1 MRNPDTQYLKVNP
14 TPCSGGV
21 CVGGEGDVCCCYFC
35 WGGMGVV
42 TERTVKKSVRV
53 EKLELLVE
61 S

>member
-1 MRNPDTQYLKVNP
+1 MRNPDRQYLKVNP
-14 TPCSGGV
+14 TLALAV
-21 CVGGEGDVCCCYFC
+21 CVCVCGVCCYFC
-35 WGGMGVV
+35 CVGVGVV